1 MTNIVV
7 KMTMILY
14 ILIEEL
20 ISMRNRLKE
29 LRARDGYNQTQLA
42 KKAGVSRQTISL
54 IERNEFTPSIKTAVS
69 IARVFNEAVEK
80 VFIIEE
86 EDL

>member
-1 MTNIVV
+1 
-7 KMTMILY
+7 
-14 ILIEEL
+14 
-20 ISMRNRLKE
+20 MRNRLKE

-42 KKAGVSRQTISL
+42 ELAGISRQTVSL
-54 IERNEFTPSIKTAVS
+54 IERNNFTPSIKTAMS
-69 IARVFNEAVEK
+69 IARVFQEPVEK